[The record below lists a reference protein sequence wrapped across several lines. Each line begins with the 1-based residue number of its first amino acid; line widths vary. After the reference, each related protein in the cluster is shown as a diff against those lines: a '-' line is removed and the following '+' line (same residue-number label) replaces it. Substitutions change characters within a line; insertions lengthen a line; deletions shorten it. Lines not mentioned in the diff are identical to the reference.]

1 MFKIKSSTR
10 ELIIRNGNEEKLFNM
25 CLATLMDECFPVQAE
40 EAVLEPCKEIH
51 PISDDNQGG
60 NDIVNDNV
68 PTPPQEQKPIK
79 WLGFSGFA
87 HLTCEHCGETVT
99 TCIKQKINTFL
110 CPHCGEK
117 TELEEDG
124 IRQVYAECECG
135 KSARYITNST
145 EGLFDIPCINCGN
158 PVAVGWNKQKRC
170 YTTVK

>member
-1 MFKIKSSTR
+1 MFKVKSSTR
-10 ELIIRNGNEEKLFNM
+10 ELIIRDGNEETFFDM
-25 CLATLMDECFPVQAE
+25 CLAALMNERFLVQAKKTTLE
-40 EAVLEPCKEIH
+40 ECEPIRTFSAAGK
-51 PISDDNQGG
+51 DDANIK
-60 NDIVNDNV
+60 NVNVSAPTQKQTSV
-68 PTPPQEQKPIK
+68 PRQ
-79 WLGFSGFA
+79 GFSGFA

-99 TCIKQKINTFL
+99 TCLKQKISTFV

-145 EGLFDIPCINCGN
+145 EALFDIPCINCGS

-170 YTTVK
+170 YSTVK